1 MADANPTVAAAPPA
15 WADPSKT
22 WSDNAQFLQADV
34 ALATAWVQSANAF
47 NCKKGAG
54 VVTTDCNKLLGLPTG
69 ACCYTVTST
78 PTTKTAV
85 ATGYNLAV
93 TNTILGVLQI
103 ATAVNYCSTPAML

>member
-1 MADANPTVAAAPPA
+1 MADTATSTPPTWAAPVTA
-15 WADPSKT
+15 
-22 WSDNAQFLQADV
+22 WSDNAQFLTGDTT
-34 ALATAWVQSANAF
+34 LATTWATSAAAF
-47 NCKKGAG
+47 TCVKAAG
-54 VVTTDCNKLLGLPTG
+54 GVETTDCNKLLGLPTG